1 MIAAIAQVVSLHAR
15 SCSLGNKQEKRRV
28 IVNCRA
34 LAWQTWAA
42 CCGHTSLTL
51 GQEKH
56 VKRRLKAME
65 IGGRPHCWKILSL
78 AAVLGLFSVACLL
91 LGHKIAEMGKQP
103 GAEKHLEA
111 IFALRRARIL
121 RFCQK
126 EKNLSHPPSPP
137 NFLNHIDDLPGDI
150 FVSILDEK
158 YMVKLSR

>member
-1 MIAAIAQVVSLHAR
+1 MIVAIAQVVPLHAM

-28 IVNCRA
+28 IVNCMA

-42 CCGHTSLTL
+42 YCGLNSLTL
-51 GQEKH
+51 GREKH
-56 VKRRLKAME
+56 VKKRLKAME
-65 IGGRPHCWKILSL
+65 IGGRPHCWKISFL

-103 GAEKHLEA
+103 CAEKNLEA
-111 IFALRRARIL
+111 IFALRRARLL

-137 NFLNHIDDLPGDI
+137 LFLHHIEDLPGD
-150 FVSILDEK
+150 
-158 YMVKLSR
+158 

>member
-1 MIAAIAQVVSLHAR
+1 M
-15 SCSLGNKQEKRRV
+15 
-28 IVNCRA
+28 NCMA

-42 CCGHTSLTL
+42 YCGHTSLTL
-51 GQEKH
+51 GREEH

-78 AAVLGLFSVACLL
+78 AAVLSAFSVACLL

-111 IFALRRARIL
+111 IFALRRARLL

-126 EKNLSHPPSPP
+126 EKNLSLHFSPP
-137 NFLNHIDDLPGDI
+137 NFLHHIDDLPGDI
-150 FVSILDEK
+150 YVSRIDEK
-158 YMVKLSR
+158 YMIKVSR

>member
-28 IVNCRA
+28 IVNCLA
-34 LAWQTWAA
+34 PAWQTWAA
-42 CCGHTSLTL
+42 YCGYTSLTL

-56 VKRRLKAME
+56 VKRRLKVME
-65 IGGRPHCWKILSL
+65 VGGRPHCWKISFL
-78 AAVLGLFSVACLL
+78 AAVLGAFSVACLL

-103 GAEKHLEA
+103 AEKHLEA
-111 IFALRRARIL
+111 IFALRRARLL

-137 NFLNHIDDLPGDI
+137 LFLHHIEDLPGD
-150 FVSILDEK
+150 
-158 YMVKLSR
+158 